1 MKRNEASWG
10 SHRPGHPGHRTHRR
24 RADSRWWHNRI
35 RLGGRW
41 TRPPHHGS
49 HGVVPGLRD
58 LPHRHPQGRRR
69 RHRSIQTRGTQH
81 TMSTYTDRTEV
92 LFFTTPHCSTCKAM
106 MPVANAVA
114 VRFGSA
120 VRFTEVDS
128 TTDPVTPSAHRVR
141 GVPTFIAIHQGSEV
155 ARAVGTRTPQ
165 QLTELFEAAVSG
177 SRLRGQL
184 SRTDRSLRLGVA
196 AVFATGRRGHGHTGP
211 VGVRRGCVPV
221 RPVGSGGGLFHRACQ
236 NALR

>member
-1 MKRNEASWG
+1 
-10 SHRPGHPGHRTHRR
+10 
-24 RADSRWWHNRI
+24 
-35 RLGGRW
+35 
-41 TRPPHHGS
+41 
-49 HGVVPGLRD
+49 
-58 LPHRHPQGRRR
+58 
-69 RHRSIQTRGTQH
+69 
-81 TMSTYTDRTEV
+81 MSTYTDRTEV
-92 LFFTTPHCSTCKAM
+92 LFFTTPHCSTCKAV

-128 TTDPVTPSAHRVR
+128 TTDPVTPSAAHRVR

>member
-1 MKRNEASWG
+1 MKRNEASWDRIARVILG
-10 SHRPGHPGHRTHRR
+10 IALTVGGLT
-24 RADSRWWHNRI
+24 AVGGTTRI

-92 LFFTTPHCSTCKAM
+92 LFFTTPHCSTCEAV

-128 TTDPVTPSAHRVR
+128 ATDPVTPSAHRVR

-177 SRLRGQL
+177 SGLRGQL

-236 NALR
+236 NSLR